1 MIDNNNSLLSRIR
14 PVILAGGLGT
24 RLRPRT
30 NYLPKPLLP
39 VNGRPILWYVLNS
52 LQGYGMQPPIVIID
66 YKGELIRSYFER
78 DNVEFRS
85 LPNRTM
91 AEAILEIAENDPSE
105 SFLGMSSD
113 VLIPRKAIA
122 EILKDYSEN
131 GGKDTVLFAKLP
143 KIGHK
148 KWEFCVNSGYLDD
161 IIIKKSKTPFER
173 VLLIM
178 TRTSLQKVRDFL
190 GNLVNEETIPEK
202 LKSFQTGW
210 ILILKSMI
218 SQQVNV
224 CARIIDIPVCN
235 INVPADFE
243 DAELFVQEHLI
254 KQ

>member
-1 MIDNNNSLLSRIR
+1 
-14 PVILAGGLGT
+14 
-24 RLRPRT
+24 
-30 NYLPKPLLP
+30 
-39 VNGRPILWYVLNS
+39 
-52 LQGYGMQPPIVIID
+52 
-66 YKGELIRSYFER
+66 
-78 DNVEFRS
+78 
-85 LPNRTM
+85 
-91 AEAILEIAENDPSE
+91 
-105 SFLGMSSD
+105 
-113 VLIPRKAIA
+113 
-122 EILKDYSEN
+122 
-131 GGKDTVLFAKLP
+131 
-143 KIGHK
+143 
-148 KWEFCVNSGYLDD
+148 
-161 IIIKKSKTPFER
+161 
-173 VLLIM
+173 M